1 MFRGL
6 TFVPMRRDPRFRPD
20 DRDRSCT
27 GAPRSARPSRRC
39 SPARSTASACSS
51 GPSAWPEPK
60 PRSGLLTSPTTLSAS
75 SGSKPGRWWPE
86 TTSGWALQ
94 PVPEHRQTAR
104 MRRRASSRSWTMR
117 ASAERGSTGM
127 GDPRVS
133 LESCPSGMQGSRASH
148 AISKT
153 RRAPET
159 MNRACCTIA
168 QAIPSENASR
178 LSRLR
183 PMFRDCFVTFSGR
196 TPARRRAH
204 VGSWGSG

>member
-104 MRRRASSRSWTMR
+104 TLVRSRQSCRRRSDRRSN
-117 ASAERGSTGM
+117 SAITRFFE
-127 GDPRVS
+127 V
-133 LESCPSGMQGSRASH
+133 SCPTSAPVGQNEGLPERRMAGSS
-148 AISKT
+148 
-153 RRAPET
+153 
-159 MNRACCTIA
+159 
-168 QAIPSENASR
+168 
-178 LSRLR
+178 
-183 PMFRDCFVTFSGR
+183 
-196 TPARRRAH
+196 
-204 VGSWGSG
+204 